1 MSDLEGTTG
10 LPPVTVIVATRNR
23 GDSVVMAIKSILG
36 NTYPSFELLV
46 VDQSENDLTEKAVRP
61 YLDDPRFCY
70 LRTATRGLGVSH
82 NLAISR
88 VSTELIAIT
97 DDDCEVAPDW
107 IGQLVAIFEQNERL
121 GLVFGNVVPSPCY
134 DLTTGYIPYFQRD
147 EPYMLTS
154 LKSDLFRGLGIGA
167 CMALRRS
174 AWEAVHGFDQMLGP
188 GAPLG
193 SLEDRDIALRMLVA
207 GYLVSHTPKASVIHY
222 GFRYNRELRKMA
234 FRDWLGFGSSYAK
247 YLKCGHWEISDYMFK
262 RMWWGQA
269 VGRCLKRLRH
279 ERRLRNVTPVVS
291 FWFGF
296 LVGLFTK
303 VDRTS
308 GHFVSRPTD
317 RLPKH
322 YRLAWI
328 LKIKL

>member
-36 NTYPSFELLV
+36 NTYPYFELLV

-147 EPYMLTS
+147 EPYTL
-154 LKSDLFRGLGIGA
+154 
-167 CMALRRS
+167 
-174 AWEAVHGFDQMLGP
+174 
-188 GAPLG
+188 
-193 SLEDRDIALRMLVA
+193 
-207 GYLVSHTPKASVIHY
+207 
-222 GFRYNRELRKMA
+222 
-234 FRDWLGFGSSYAK
+234 
-247 YLKCGHWEISDYMFK
+247 
-262 RMWWGQA
+262 
-269 VGRCLKRLRH
+269 
-279 ERRLRNVTPVVS
+279 
-291 FWFGF
+291 
-296 LVGLFTK
+296 
-303 VDRTS
+303 
-308 GHFVSRPTD
+308 
-317 RLPKH
+317 
-322 YRLAWI
+322 
-328 LKIKL
+328 